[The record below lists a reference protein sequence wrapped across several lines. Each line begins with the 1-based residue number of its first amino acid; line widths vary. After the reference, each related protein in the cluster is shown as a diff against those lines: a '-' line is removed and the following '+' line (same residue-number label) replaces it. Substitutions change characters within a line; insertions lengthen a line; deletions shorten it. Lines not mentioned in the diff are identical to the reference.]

1 MTDESV
7 QDGAEPTGRVRRAR
21 EEIIEAMADS
31 AERYGTQ
38 RSVGRLYGLLYFA
51 GEPRSLDDLAAE
63 SGYAKSTVS
72 TAMATL
78 ERAKL
83 VDRRSIP
90 GEGKRVF
97 FEAEEDL
104 WCAFQQFL
112 DTTARQEIE
121 TMSGALEEAARLL
134 DADDSKPA
142 DEDLVQVQQLQK
154 TYDQLSL
161 FLELLTG
168 ESLEALL
175 AVADKESEIVGNP
188 ADGTDGNPPD
198 RNSDQ
203 PDRPGQGGPP

>member
-1 MTDESV
+1 MTDESGR
-7 QDGAEPTGRVRRAR
+7 DGTDSTGRVRRAR

-31 AERYGTQ
+31 AELYGTQ

-51 GEPRSLDDLAAE
+51 GEPRSLDELTAE

-78 ERAKL
+78 ERAQL

-104 WCAFQQFL
+104 WRAFQQFL

-121 TMSGALEEAARLL
+121 TMSSALEEAARLL
-134 DADDSKPA
+134 DADNSEQA
-142 DEDLVQVQQLQK
+142 DEDLAQVQQLQE
-154 TYDQLSL
+154 TYDQFSL

-175 AVADKESEIVGNP
+175 AVADSDAEATGNP
-188 ADGTDGNPPD
+188 SDSSGRD
-198 RNSDQ
+198 SDQ
-203 PDRPGQGGPP
+203 PDGSGRGGPP

>member
-7 QDGAEPTGRVRRAR
+7 RDGTEPTGRVRRAR

-31 AERYGTQ
+31 AELYGTQ
-38 RSVGRLYGLLYFA
+38 RSVGRLYGRLYFA

-72 TAMATL
+72 TAMSEL
-78 ERAKL
+78 ERAQL

-97 FEAEEDL
+97 FEAEADL
-104 WCAFQQFL
+104 WRAFQQFL

-121 TMSGALEEAARLL
+121 TMSGALEEAAQLL
-134 DADDSKPA
+134 DADGSEQA
-142 DEDLVQVQQLQK
+142 DEDLAQIHQLQE
-154 TYDQLSL
+154 TYDQFALL
-161 FLELLTG
+161 LELLTG

-188 ADGTDGNPPD
+188 SEGSDDDPPGRGSNGSDGNPPG
-198 RNSDQ
+198 R
-203 PDRPGQGGPP
+203 